1 MQRRRVWHGTAAVS
15 IHRPPDDPDGLPVA
29 SGAAGRPPRRLRAA
43 HPTIPYV
50 SGPVAWAAAFIT
62 LVAFGIYLRT
72 LMPATGFWDT
82 GEAQTVPHTLSI
94 FHPTGFPTYA
104 LLGWLWSQLPI
115 GEVAYRMNLLS
126 AVCVALAAGL
136 TVLITAHLLEERNR
150 WVAAV
155 AGAVAGAAFAF
166 ASEAWEIALRADV
179 HAVHI
184 LIVALIVWLLVT
196 WRAAERAGS
205 PRCGRW
211 LAAAALMFG
220 LGLGNHPLIGLMAF
234 AIGPWLFIVDPGIW
248 RRWRLVAACAAL
260 LVLGLLVYL
269 YIPIRAHISP
279 EPPLFYAHPR
289 TWEGFRYLVFAE
301 QFHGLFDQFASPL
314 QYIDAK
320 WAKVESVLA
329 AQLVG
334 PGWLVVAMGA
344 ASLAVR
350 RLGAFAFLLLL
361 MASNIYYAMNFQDGD
376 IDRYYLLSTLVACVL
391 VGVAVGSL
399 AAAGSRAIAQATRR
413 TLDIAGRR
421 TVARLAGG
429 TVLVLGAL
437 LPVVALTT
445 RYDVRDQ
452 SRNHEADLWVA
463 SVYRALPQDAVIISW
478 WSYSTPLWYHRWVLG
493 DRPDITII
501 DERNILDD
509 GWGTINAAIY
519 AYLGR
524 RPVYLVPPDWEAA
537 RLLAVFRTR
546 PVETYGGYTEIV
558 EVVP

>member
-1 MQRRRVWHGTAAVS
+1 VS
-15 IHRPPDDPDGLPVA
+15 IHRAPDVTGAAPVA
-29 SGAAGRPPRRLRAA
+29 PRHRS
-43 HPTIPYV
+43 PGIPYV
-50 SGPVAWAAAFIT
+50 SGPVAWAAAFVT
-62 LVAFGIYLRT
+62 LVAFAIYLRT

-104 LLGWLWSQLPI
+104 VLGWLWSQLPI

-136 TVLITAHLLEERNR
+136 TVLITAQLLEERNR
-150 WVAAV
+150 WVTAVAAAV
-155 AGAVAGAAFAF
+155 AGATFAF
-166 ASEAWEIALRADV
+166 ASEAWENALRADV
-179 HAVHI
+179 HALHI
-184 LIVALIVWLLVT
+184 FIAALIVWLLVT
-196 WRAAERAGS
+196 WRSAEWAGA
-205 PRCGRW
+205 PHAGRW
-211 LAAAALMFG
+211 LAVAALMFG
-220 LGLGNHPLIGLMAF
+220 LGLGNHPLTGLMAF

-248 RRWRLVAACAAL
+248 RRWRLLIACAAL
-260 LVLGLLVYL
+260 LLLGLLVYL
-269 YIPIRAHISP
+269 YIPIRAHIWP
-279 EPPLFYAHPR
+279 EPPLFYARPT

-301 QFHGLFDQFASPL
+301 QFHGLFDQFGSPL

-320 WAKVESVLA
+320 WAKAESVLA

-350 RLGAFAFLLLL
+350 RLGAFAFLVLL
-361 MASNIYYAMNFQDGD
+361 MASNVFYAMNFQDGD
-376 IDRYYLLSTLVACVL
+376 IDRYYLLSTLVACVF
-391 VGVAVGSL
+391 VGVAVGTL
-399 AAAGSRAIAQATRR
+399 AAAGSRAIAEATRR

-421 TVARLAGG
+421 AAARIAGT

-437 LPVVALTT
+437 LPVVALVT

-452 SRNHEADLWVA
+452 SANHEADRWVT

-509 GWGTINAAIY
+509 GWSTIDAAIR

-546 PVETYGGYTEIV
+546 PVETYGGYTDIV
-558 EVVP
+558 EVLP